1 MTLSVAPFVILPIMI
16 NAEAVAAG
24 ITMIALLVVAAVLIR
39 LGVRTK
45 DRSLLEINNCHTPRS
60 RAPRLARSRQ
70 RLVHALHEALL
81 WMLGSAQGSDAWATC
96 RSRETRFSVLVADT
110 VGLVHMAL

>member
-16 NAEAVAAG
+16 NAGAVAAG

-45 DRSLLEINNCHTPRS
+45 DRSLLEINN
-60 RAPRLARSRQ
+60 
-70 RLVHALHEALL
+70 
-81 WMLGSAQGSDAWATC
+81 
-96 RSRETRFSVLVADT
+96 
-110 VGLVHMAL
+110 